1 MAIQT
6 YRDLEVWQKRMDFLV
21 EIYRLARLFPRDE
34 QFGLIN
40 QIRRSVVSIPANI
53 AEGYGRLH
61 RGDYLRFLSIARGS
75 LTETETHLL
84 VAVRLEY
91 LTRDQA
97 KHTWG
102 LSQEVGRL
110 LSGLIRSLE
119 QTATTKNSVSET
131 SELYRTDTDPRPPT
145 PDPRE

>member
-1 MAIQT
+1 MSIKT
-6 YRDLEVWQKRMDFLV
+6 YRDLEVWQKSMDLLV
-21 EIYRLARLFPRDE
+21 EIYKVAKHFPRDE

-61 RGDYLRFLSIARGS
+61 RGDYLRSLSIARGS

-91 LTRDQA
+91 ITRDQA

-119 QTATTKNSVSET
+119 RTSKTKNNISET
-131 SELYRTDTDPRPPT
+131 SELYASDTDPWSPT
-145 PDPRE
+145 PDPWE